1 MEKLNNIKSSA
12 VPLPLAEID
21 TDQIIPAR
29 FLKAINREGFGDH
42 LFQDW
47 RFDKAGKEKPDFV
60 LNNKLYRGKILVTGQ
75 NFGCGSSREH
85 AAWALYDYGFRVVIS
100 SYFADIFQGNA
111 LNNGL
116 LPIVVSEEVLN
127 KIFELIETNPTTE
140 FEISLENQT
149 VILGD
154 LKEVI
159 KFEINKYKKSCLL
172 NAYDDIDYLL
182 NMKDEIIAF
191 EKQHNIPAI
200 W

>member
-1 MEKLNNIKSSA
+1 MEKLNRIKSSA

-29 FLKAINREGFGDH
+29 YLKAINREGFGDH

-47 RFDKAGKEKPDFV
+47 RFDSEGNKRGDFV
-60 LNNKLYRGKILVTGQ
+60 LNSDMYNGNILVTGQ

-100 SYFADIFQGNA
+100 SYFADIFKGNA
-111 LNNGL
+111 LNNGI
-116 LPIVVSEEVLN
+116 LPIQVSEVILN
-127 KIFELIETNPTTE
+127 EIFQLIEENAKVE
-140 FEISLENQT
+140 FEISLENQSLK
-149 VILGD
+149 LGD
-154 LKEVI
+154 SKEVI
-159 KFEINKYKKSCLL
+159 SFEINKYKKACLL

-182 NMKDEIIAF
+182 SIKDDIKAF
-191 EKQHNIPAI
+191 EEQHNIPAI